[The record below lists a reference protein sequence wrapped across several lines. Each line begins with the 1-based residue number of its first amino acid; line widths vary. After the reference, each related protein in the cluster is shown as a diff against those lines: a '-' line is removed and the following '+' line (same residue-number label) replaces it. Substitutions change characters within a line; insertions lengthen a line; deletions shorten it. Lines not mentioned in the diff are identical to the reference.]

1 MQQEL
6 LDKTEKLKKKK
17 TRDKNLGNKMKSFL
31 LKRRSVSGV
40 WNSEIKI
47 TEDNRDLQVQG
58 DIIAEELT
66 QVDPQVFC
74 FQWVTIAREKT
85 VLRTV

>member
-6 LDKTEKLKKKK
+6 LDKRKIEEKK

-31 LKRRSVSGV
+31 LKMYSVRCMQF
-40 WNSEIKI
+40 WNKDNR
-47 TEDNRDLQVQG
+47 EDNRDLQVQG

-74 FQWVTIAREKT
+74 FQWMTIAHEKT
-85 VLRTV
+85 VLHAV